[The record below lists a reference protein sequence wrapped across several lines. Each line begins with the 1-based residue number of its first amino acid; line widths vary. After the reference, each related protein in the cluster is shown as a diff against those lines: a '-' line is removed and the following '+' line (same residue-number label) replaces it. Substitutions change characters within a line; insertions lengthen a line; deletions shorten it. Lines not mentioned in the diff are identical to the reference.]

1 MNGDPLSRRRFLK
14 AVGAASAIA
23 LGAGAL
29 GCVSSNTDIITKTT
43 TGLTYT
49 ITGSVRTKFA
59 NYVPLPVAVTPSLSD
74 YSVPAG
80 LQDVLA
86 VERAGLD
93 DAGKAKLAEDL
104 FFLRPSRDA
113 QIYDLYKDAQKRGAP
128 VIVTTDTALH
138 AYHILFDY
146 ALRILEVSKLSDA
159 VIELT
164 GLMLAASKAQLDAG
178 IPELRDLSMKNVA
191 FFGVAKAL
199 LGGGTDGLPAEAKG
213 LADAEIDLIKA
224 HEGFADSP
232 IFGRKEDYSQYV
244 PRGHYTR
251 NDLLKNYFMAM
262 MWYGRMSFNL
272 YKSLPSAGKEPD
284 TGSTRQAIM
293 MAMALDGRAF
303 DLWKTVYDPTVFFVG
318 ETDDL
323 SVYDYQSLIKE
334 IYGDQVKLSSL
345 TDDGR
350 VLTFIEKAAALKA
363 PKIISGLI
371 QDIED
376 KAVLKGFRFMG
387 QRFIPDSYIFQGL
400 VYDKVGTQAKPRLF
414 PLGLDVMAVLGS
426 KRAYGILDSM
436 GETQYENYVKQFEAL
451 KAEFA
456 ALKAE
461 DWTQN
466 LYWGWLYSLLALL
479 NEKGDGYPTFM
490 KGKAWVDKELNTS
503 LGSWTELR
511 HDTILYAKQSYT
523 VLATG
528 IMPSAEAKGYVEPN
542 PELYGR
548 LASLAQM
555 TFDGLQ
561 DRDLLTDTLAR
572 KLTDLKEMLLQL
584 KGISEKE
591 LTGTSLSDDEYASIR
606 YFGGRLEDITTFPP
620 EVASAVENDTDRVM
634 AVVADVHTDTNTG
647 LVLEEGV
654 GYPYHL
660 FVVVPVDGR
669 LTLCQGAAFSYYEFK
684 QPMSDRLTDEAWQA
698 KLANNTA
705 PEAPAWTESFTV

>member
-29 GCVSSNTDIITKTT
+29 GCVTSNTDIVTRTT

-49 ITGSVRTKFA
+49 ITGNVRTKFA
-59 NYVPLPVAVTPSLSD
+59 NFVPLPVAVTPSLSD

-80 LQDVLA
+80 LSDVLA

-104 FFLRPSRDA
+104 FFLRQSTDA

-146 ALRILEVSKLSDA
+146 ALRILEVGKLNDA

-164 GLMLAASKAQLDAG
+164 DLMRTASKAQLDAG
-178 IPELRDLSMKNVA
+178 IPELQDLCMKNVA

-199 LGGGTDGLPAEAKG
+199 LGGGTGGLPSGAKG
-213 LADAEIDLIKA
+213 LVDAEIELINA

-251 NDLLKNYFMAM
+251 NDLLKKYFMAM

-272 YKSLPSAGKEPD
+272 YKSLPGAGKEPD

-293 MAMALDGRAF
+293 IAMSLNGRAF

-334 IYGDQVKLSSL
+334 IYGDQVRLSSL
-345 TDDGR
+345 TDDSR
-350 VLTFIEKAAALKA
+350 VLTFIEKAAALKV

-371 QDIED
+371 QDDED

-400 VYDKVGTQAKPRLF
+400 VYDKVGTQARPRLF

-426 KRAYGILDSM
+426 KRAYAILDSM
-436 GETQYENYVKQFEAL
+436 GETQYENYVKQSGAL

-490 KGKAWVDKELNTS
+490 KGDAWVDKELNTS

-528 IMPSAEAKGYVEPN
+528 IMQSAEAKGYVEPN

-555 TFDGLQ
+555 TYDGLQ
-561 DRDLLTDTLAR
+561 DRDLLTDTLAS
-572 KLTDLKEMLLQL
+572 KLADLKEMLMQL
-584 KGISEKE
+584 KTISEKE
-591 LTGTSLSDDEYASIR
+591 LTGASLTSDEYASIR
-606 YFGGRLEDITTFPP
+606 YFGGRLESITTFPP
-620 EVASAVENDTDRVM
+620 EVAEAVESDTDKIM

-647 LVLEEGV
+647 QVLEEGV

-660 FVVVPVDGR
+660 FVVVPVDGQ

-705 PEAPAWTESFTV
+705 PEPPAWTKSIKS